1 MGSAPAAIE
10 VVVVKVLGYKR
21 EEHGGWAVLLEVEMG
36 GTVQEVC
43 RLVFPTEA
51 AMAGLRK
58 FIAEA
63 STMPSPGA
71 D

>member
-1 MGSAPAAIE
+1 
-10 VVVVKVLGYKR
+10 
-21 EEHGGWAVLLEVEMG
+21 VLLEVEMG

-51 AMAGLRK
+51 AIAGLRK
-58 FIAEA
+58 FVAEI
-63 STMPSPGA
+63 STMPSLGA

>member
-1 MGSAPAAIE
+1 
-10 VVVVKVLGYKR
+10 
-21 EEHGGWAVLLEVEMG
+21 VLLEVEMG

-51 AMAGLRK
+51 AIAGLRR
-58 FIAEA
+58 FVAEI
-63 STMPSPGA
+63 STMPSLGV

>member
-36 GTVQEVC
+36 GTVHEVC

-51 AMAGLRK
+51 AIAGLRK
-58 FIAEA
+58 FVAEI
-63 STMPSPGA
+63 STMPEPRC
-71 D
+71 